1 MVWQQTFSV
10 REESIGH
17 RGVNGGVEWGLTLDI
32 ARRFFLF
39 FSFFSAFFLV
49 LVPFFFS
56 IDRVG
61 STILTF
67 LNVSVFCV
75 CEFLSLL

>member
-49 LVPFFFS
+49 LVPFFF
-56 IDRVG
+56 D
-61 STILTF
+61 
-67 LNVSVFCV
+67 
-75 CEFLSLL
+75 